1 MPGPRSSGQGRG
13 SQVTSPGSTV
23 RPRTGHPGPVTTP
36 TPPVLEHA
44 FDLEIDLAAP
54 LDLGRSAAG
63 AHWFIE
69 IAGGRVTGPR
79 LTGEVLSG
87 GGDWAVDRGDGTWQ
101 LDARYAVRLDDGT
114 PVEVRNHGFYVEGEH
129 GPRYYLTTPSFR
141 VGRGATPAT
150 TADDGPHGWLTR
162 AVFVGEAFEIDP
174 LHIRIEVHVVLHAGA
189 APA

>member
-1 MPGPRSSGQGRG
+1 
-13 SQVTSPGSTV
+13 VTL
-23 RPRTGHPGPVTTP
+23 RPPTP
-36 TPPVLEHA
+36 PPVLERA
-44 FDLEIDLAAP
+44 FDLEIALAAP
-54 LDLGRSAAG
+54 LDLGRSSAG

-79 LTGEVLSG
+79 LSGEILPG

-114 PVEVRNHGFYVEGEH
+114 PVEVRNHGFYVEGAG

-141 VGRGATPAT
+141 VG
-150 TADDGPHGWLTR
+150 TADDGPHGWLAR

-174 LHIRIEVHVVLHAGA
+174 LHIRIEVHVVGHAGRS
-189 APA
+189 PA